1 MQYIKAV
8 SELANI
14 SDNSIRDS
22 IVTYIQT
29 LEQQYHEP
37 YQATLHG
44 WFIIC
49 EGDSDLTQPI
59 ANLSFS
65 LAEKLQSGE
74 VEFVEK
80 KQDWYEVYITLNDN
94 EGILVLCQLRFYS
107 DIRSIQ
113 SNTLA
118 RPLYT

>member
-8 SELANI
+8 SELANV
-14 SDNSIRDS
+14 SHDSVRDS
-22 IVTYIQT
+22 IRTYIKT

-49 EGDSDLTQPI
+49 ENDSDLTQPI

-65 LAEKLQSGE
+65 LAEKLHSGE

-80 KQDWYEVYITLNDN
+80 KQDWFEVYITLNDN
-94 EGILVLCQLRFYS
+94 EGILVFVPIEILQRHK
-107 DIRSIQ
+107 INPI
-113 SNTLA
+113 
-118 RPLYT
+118 

>member
-49 EGDSDLTQPI
+49 EDDSDLTQPI

-94 EGILVLCQLRFYS
+94 EGILVFVPIEILQRHK
-107 DIRSIQ
+107 INPI
-113 SNTLA
+113 
-118 RPLYT
+118 